1 MHYNL
6 ALFILLFFCGCKSP
20 RILVDAQQTSKSRA
34 FITAYHEGLR
44 LKLKGDYSK
53 AIERFEFCIKEEP
66 LDDASHF
73 AIAQTYLLLGDLVQ
87 AEKHTISA
95 VDLDKDN
102 VFYQVELA
110 YMFRSK
116 GAFYSAG
123 KLFESVIDRRQ
134 REIEYYLLAIDSY
147 RKHEDYT
154 SALKVLEKLENFK
167 GNVLECALRRHSI
180 YIEMGKLKEAEKEL
194 LRLRKEFPIKP
205 MLLATLV
212 DFYFQQDEQLKAIEY
227 LRQLIDIDPQNGT
240 GNLMLG
246 EYSYQQGEDKIA
258 AKYFFQAIQTENI
271 SAEESVNALKF
282 LIYVNDLP
290 KLKQSISIMERLY
303 IENDTV
309 ISALGDYY
317 FQRSLSSDVS
327 TEKKDSFLVEGI
339 NKYTRAL
346 ELNPGRFDLWEKTLY
361 YYYDSKQ
368 WQALKK
374 TAEQTV
380 RTFPLRPEPFYLGAV
395 AYNQQEDY
403 ISAESFAR
411 QGLLSVIDDRVLESD
426 LLGQL
431 GEAFFGRGNLEQGTA
446 YYLQAIALEENA
458 TVGYLSFNLSL
469 RLFENK
475 HALSQAVEILDKA
488 LEGQSPRELSY
499 ELLKADLFFLQKKYN
514 ETLNLLDLM
523 ESNDTLF
530 TAGILERKGNVF
542 SILKDKD
549 KAVYFWESA
558 LEIGGGSPLLREKIK
573 KGEYVE

>member
-1 MHYNL
+1 MRYNL
-6 ALFILLFFCGCKSP
+6 ALFILLFVCGCKSP
-20 RILVDAQQTSKSRA
+20 RVIVDAQQTQKSKA

-44 LKLKGDYSK
+44 LKFKGNYLK

-73 AIAQTYLLLGDLVQ
+73 AMAQTYLLLGDLVQ

-102 VFYQVELA
+102 VFYQIELA

-116 GAFYSAG
+116 GAFNSAG

-134 REIEYYLLAIDSY
+134 RGVEYYLLAIDSY
-147 RKHEDYT
+147 RKFENYT
-154 SALKVLEKLENFK
+154 AALKVLEKLENFK

-180 YIEMGKLKEAEKEL
+180 YVEMGKLKEAEKEL
-194 LRLRKEFPIKP
+194 LRLREEFPKTP

-212 DFYFQQDEQLKAIEY
+212 DFYFQQDAQPKAIEH
-227 LRQLIDIDPQNGT
+227 LKLLIDIDPQNGI

-246 EYSYQQGEDKIA
+246 EYAYQQGEEKIA
-258 AKYFFQAIQTENI
+258 AQYFFQAIQTENI
-271 SAEESVNALKF
+271 SAEESLNALEF

-290 KLKQSISIMERLY
+290 KLKQSISVMERMY
-303 IENDTV
+303 IESDTV

-317 FQRSLSSDVS
+317 FQRSVRSDVS
-327 TEKKDSFLVEGI
+327 TEKKDSFLVKAI
-339 NKYTRAL
+339 DKYTRAL
-346 ELNPGRFDLWEKTLY
+346 ELNPGRFDLWQKTLY

-411 QGLLSVIDDRVLESD
+411 QGLLSVIDDRILESD

-431 GEAFFGRGNLEQGTA
+431 GEAFFGRGNLEQGMV
-446 YYLQAIALEENA
+446 YYLQAIALEEKA

-475 HALSQAVEILDKA
+475 HALSQAVEILEKV
-488 LEGQSPRELSY
+488 LEGQNPRELTY
-499 ELLKADLFFLQKKYN
+499 ELLKVDLFFLQKKYN
-514 ETLNLLDLM
+514 ETLNLLDVM
-523 ESNDTLF
+523 KSNDTLF
-530 TAGILERKGNVF
+530 IAGILERKGNVF
-542 SILKDKD
+542 SMLKDKD
-549 KAVYFWESA
+549 KAIYFWKSA
-558 LEIGGGSPLLREKIK
+558 LEIGGSSPLLLEKIK